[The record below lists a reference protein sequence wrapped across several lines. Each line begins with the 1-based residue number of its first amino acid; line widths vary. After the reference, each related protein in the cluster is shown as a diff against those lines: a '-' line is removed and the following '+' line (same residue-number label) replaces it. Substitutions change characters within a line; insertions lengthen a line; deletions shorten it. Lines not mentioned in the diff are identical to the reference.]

1 MLMPDVGTVVNA
13 LPSLG
18 ISEDLASDLR
28 AFLDTSAGE
37 LKDLTPDQVLGT
49 AFGNAPASQQCS
61 SDAHKA
67 RTHVAD
73 ALVDMGAALMGYGG
87 AVTDLYKEVKGIDE
101 TTRTDFAK
109 KAAAADAC
117 VAPSFAAASQCT
129 LPGSSSEDD

>member
-18 ISEDLASDLR
+18 ISEDLANEVR
-28 AFLDTSAGE
+28 AFLDASAGE
-37 LKDLTPDQVLGT
+37 LKDLTPDQVLSS
-49 AFGNAPASQQCS
+49 AFGGSPASRQCA

-73 ALVDMGAALMGYGG
+73 ALVDMGAALIGYGG
-87 AVTDLYKEVKGIDE
+87 VVTDLYKEVKGIDE
-101 TTRTDFAK
+101 TTQTDLTK

-117 VAPSFAAASQCT
+117 VAPSFAAPSQCT
-129 LPGSSSEDD
+129 LPSSSSEVG

>member
-1 MLMPDVGTVVNA
+1 MLVPEVSTVVNA

-18 ISEDLASDLR
+18 ISEDLANELR
-28 AFLDTSAGE
+28 SFLDASAGE
-37 LKDLTPDQVLGT
+37 LKDMTPDQVLSS
-49 AFGNAPASQQCS
+49 AFGNAPASRQCS

-87 AVTDLYKEVKGIDE
+87 VVTGLYKEVKGIDE
-101 TTRTDFAK
+101 TTRTDLTR

-117 VAPSFAAASQCT
+117 VAPSFAASTQCA
-129 LPGSSSEDD
+129 LPGNSSEDD